1 MPERAERV
9 RMETARLVIVVVTV
23 LVGISVIAALVMIVM
38 RWATIPG
45 YSPRRGH
52 NTILSIGMVLAG
64 LLALRCFRASWRWAF
79 VGFLLFDVLSYA
91 WMVFL
96 SYAPPET
103 GFTSS
108 HIYTPHVAILLA
120 RSLQASGHLCR

>member
-45 YSPRRGH
+45 YSPRRWH
-52 NTILSIGMVLAG
+52 NTIFPSAWSSPV
-64 LLALRCFRASWRWAF
+64 SW
-79 VGFLLFDVLSYA
+79 
-91 WMVFL
+91 
-96 SYAPPET
+96 P
-103 GFTSS
+103 
-108 HIYTPHVAILLA
+108 
-120 RSLQASGHLCR
+120 

>member
-1 MPERAERV
+1 
-9 RMETARLVIVVVTV
+9 METARLVIVVVTV

-79 VGFLLFDVLSYA
+79 VGFLLFDVLMRG
-91 WMVFL
+91 WCF
-96 SYAPPET
+96 
-103 GFTSS
+103 
-108 HIYTPHVAILLA
+108 
-120 RSLQASGHLCR
+120 